1 MRADAQRPCCLFPL
15 ACPVAAS
22 RGAVIERIRI
32 GDALSAFL
40 VTEISL
46 TVGVLFLD
54 FATAGLGHA
63 AAAAT
68 NNAAVVRTIDLRMAS
83 SGDQQRMLAL

>member
-1 MRADAQRPCCLFPL
+1 M
-15 ACPVAAS
+15 V
-22 RGAVIERIRI
+22 ERIRL
-32 GDALSAFL
+32 GDALSIFF

-54 FATAGLGHA
+54 FATAELGHA

-68 NNAAVVRTIDLRMAS
+68 NITAVVSTSDLRMAFS
-83 SGDQQRMLAL
+83 ADHQ

>member
-1 MRADAQRPCCLFPL
+1 
-15 ACPVAAS
+15 V
-22 RGAVIERIRI
+22 VERIRL